1 MALEFFDFSNGRGQR
16 ASSFQFERREGSSLR
31 PLGLLHP
38 IWGGT
43 LTHTA
48 GRSVMRTLTFEVGEA
63 ESAEV
68 NFVSERIYVSMVVD
82 GEAKPLG
89 RFRFAD
95 ATQQDFAD
103 EDSGNVRSLTA
114 CQLSDYMSIVDTE
127 LETSF
132 TSVLEPARGAIE
144 RLLSDI
150 DVEMLIEDSGQL
162 ISNSWMAGT
171 SRKAVL
177 EAIAE
182 LGGYLAP
189 WFDHEGVLQ
198 IRRQFDPTAGV
209 ADFDFDAQQNVF
221 ADSVTRSDSTIYAP
235 NRIVV
240 VSNGGN
246 TYGGSSSEK
255 NPVDPIDPGP
265 MMAFCDVPSTAPHSV
280 MNLGFVRP
288 DILEVQAT
296 SVAQCQAVAD
306 LMCLTQTV
314 AEEVDLS
321 TALDPRHDG
330 WNTVDFQE
338 KRWLEIGWSMQLLAG
353 GEMRHSLQRSYP
365 PSPEVLSGVV
375 DQILAGGI

>member
-1 MALEFFDFSNGRGQR
+1 
-16 ASSFQFERREGSSLR
+16 
-31 PLGLLHP
+31 
-38 IWGGT
+38 
-43 LTHTA
+43 
-48 GRSVMRTLTFEVGEA
+48 MRTLTFEVGET

-68 NFVSERIYVSMVVD
+68 NFVSERVYASMLVD
-82 GEAKPLG
+82 GEARPLG

-95 ATQQDFAD
+95 ATQQDYSD
-103 EDSGNVRSLTA
+103 EEAGEVRSLTS
-114 CQLSDYMSIVDTE
+114 CQLSDYMSIVDAQ

-132 TSVLEPARGAIE
+132 TAVLEPARAAIE
-144 RLLSDI
+144 RLLADLDI
-150 DVEMLIEDSGQL
+150 EMQIEDSGQL

-177 EAIAE
+177 ESIAE

-198 IRRQFDPTAGV
+198 VRRQFDPTTGV
-209 ADFDFDAQQNVF
+209 ADFDFDEQQSVF
-221 ADSVTRSDSTIYAP
+221 AESVTRSDSTIYAP

-265 MMAFCDVPSTAPHSV
+265 MMAFCDVPSTAPHSI
-280 MNLGFVRP
+280 MNLGFARP
-288 DILEVQAT
+288 EIMEIQAT

-306 LMCLTQTV
+306 LYCLTQTV

-338 KRWLEIGWSMQLLAG
+338 KRWLETGWSMQLAAG
-353 GEMRHSLQRSYP
+353 GEMQHSLQRSYP
-365 PSPEVLSGVV
+365 PSPQVLSGTV
-375 DQILAGGI
+375 DQVLAGGA

>member
-1 MALEFFDFSNGRGQR
+1 MALGFFDFSNGRGQR
-16 ASSFQFERREGSSLR
+16 SSTFRFERREGSSLR
-31 PLGLLHP
+31 PLGELHP

-48 GRSVMRTLTFEVGEA
+48 GRSIMRTLTFEVGEA

-68 NFVSERIYVSMVVD
+68 NFVSERVYVSMMVD
-82 GEAKPLG
+82 GEAMPLG

-103 EDSGNVRSLTA
+103 EDSGDVRSLTS

-132 TSVLEPARGAIE
+132 ASVLEPARDAIE
-144 RLLSDI
+144 RLLVDLDI
-150 DVEMLIEDSGQL
+150 DTLVEDSGQL

-177 EAIAE
+177 ESMAE

-198 IRRQFDPTAGV
+198 VRRQFDPTFGV
-209 ADFDFDAQQNVF
+209 ADFDFDAQMNVF
-221 ADSVTRSDSTIYAP
+221 AESVTRSDSTIYAP

-246 TYGGSSSEK
+246 TYGGSSSQK

-265 MMAFCDVPSTAPHSV
+265 MMAFCDVPSTAPHSI

-288 DILEVQAT
+288 EIVEIQAT

-306 LMCLTQTV
+306 LYCLTQTV

-338 KRWLEIGWSMQLLAG
+338 KRWLETGWSMQLAPG

-365 PSPEVLSGVV
+365 PSPQVLSGVV
-375 DQILAGGI
+375 DQVLAGGA